1 MTGSASAWRFVR
13 FGLLVTGKGEEK
25 FLPQFF
31 RVLTIEG
38 DCVFEVIRRIP
49 QLSPIDSPK
58 RIQKMV
64 GRGQML
70 PSRDEEIGLVAREY
84 LSQPDRFLIL
94 VDDLESDRSPRL
106 ADVFRRYR
114 NALDTFLGENKS
126 RAAVHFL
133 VNMLEAYFFADA
145 ATVNRILGTNLPTFN
160 GDVETIP
167 HPKNDLKRIFTG
179 YREID
184 HGEQIVCKFDLDLV
198 LSNPQTCSSLR
209 TMIAWC
215 VKALGRSIGDRFRL
229 ADGRYFEITQPQI
242 ALIASEN

>member
-1 MTGSASAWRFVR
+1 MTGSASEWRFMR
-13 FGLLVTGKGEEK
+13 IGLLVTGKGEEK

-31 RVLTIEG
+31 RVLTTEG
-38 DCVFEVIRRIP
+38 DCVFEVIRRVR

-64 GRGQML
+64 GRGQTL

-84 LSQPDRFLIL
+84 LRKPDRFLIL
-94 VDDLESDRSPRL
+94 VDDLEGDRSPRV

-114 NALDTFLGENKS
+114 NALDSFLGENKS

-145 ATVNRILGTNLPTFN
+145 ATANRILGTDLANFD
-160 GDVETIP
+160 GDVELIR

-184 HGEQIVCKFDLDLV
+184 HGVRIVRELDLDLV
-198 LSNPQTCSSLR
+198 LSNPQTCASLR

-215 VKALGRSIGDRFRL
+215 VKALDRSFDERFRL
-229 ADGRYFEITQPQI
+229 SDGIYFNITQPQI
-242 ALIASEN
+242 DAL